1 MFDFQYAIE
10 IFPTILSALRITIS
24 ATIVGFILAF
34 VLGLVLAMLSRT
46 KVKTIATIT
55 NGVIKFIRNT
65 PLLVQLYFIFYVF
78 PSFGLTLSPF
88 VAGVLGLGIHYSTY
102 LSEVFRSGIDAV
114 PVGQWEV
121 GKALNF
127 TQKQTW
133 TRIIL
138 PQAVPPIVPVIGNY
152 FITMFKE
159 TPLLSA
165 ITLVEILQ
173 QAKILGANS
182 FSYVEPITIV
192 GILFFV
198 LSYPASLLI
207 KQLEN
212 KLNKKY
218 QV

>member
-1 MFDFQYAIE
+1 MFDLQYAIE
-10 IFPTILSALRITIS
+10 IFPTVFSALKVTIS
-24 ATIVGFILAF
+24 ATLVGFLIAF
-34 VLGLVLAMLSRT
+34 VLGLLLALLSRT
-46 KVKTIATIT
+46 NNVVVSKIT
-55 NGVIKFIRNT
+55 NGAIKFIRNT

-78 PSFGLTLSPF
+78 PAFGLTLSPF
-88 VAGVLGLGIHYSTY
+88 VAGSLGLGVHYGTY
-102 LSEVFRSGIDAV
+102 LSEVFRSGIDGVA
-114 PVGQWEV
+114 VGQWEV
-121 GKALNF
+121 AQALNF
-127 TQKQTW
+127 TKRQTW
-133 TRIIL
+133 TRLIL
-138 PQAVPPIVPVIGNY
+138 PQTVPPIIPVIGNY

-159 TPLLSA
+159 TPVLSA

-207 KQLEN
+207 RQLEKKMN
-212 KLNKKY
+212 SKY